1 MCGEHRT
8 RKGNY
13 SIKAWR
19 GFTETKSSRSRAL
32 KGIGTIK
39 KNLKKNQKYF
49 HYHGVTILRK
59 ENILIVQ
66 NIPTE
71 KLCKAAHEANSSR
84 KVEEAVLPNVLRSLS
99 G

>member
-1 MCGEHRT
+1 MVSTGP
-8 RKGNY
+8 G
-13 SIKAWR
+13 KA
-19 GFTETKSSRSRAL
+19 TIAL
-32 KGIGTIK
+32 KLGEVLLRQRAAEAELSKELVQLK